1 MAELRSLRPDEWRV
15 AHEVASAAFQ
25 DLERREGVE
34 PHPLPPHHVIEHR
47 YRHIIETDPG
57 GAWVAEENGRAIGAA
72 CAILREG
79 VWGLSL
85 LVVDPSAQSG
95 GVGRAL
101 LERAVRYGDGAR
113 GGIITSSSDPRALR
127 AYARAGFA
135 LHPAAEATG
144 VPHRRTLPSTVREG
158 SAADLALT
166 EAIDRKVRGAAH
178 GPDIEVMLAAG
189 SRMLVVDD
197 RGYAFGRG
205 SDVYLVAA
213 ADVEAAQDLL
223 RAVIATAPE
232 DDAVTVSWITS
243 AQGWAVDVVLEAGLE
258 LKLRGAVFLR
268 GDVGPFQPYLPSGAY
283 L

>member
-1 MAELRSLRPDEWRV
+1 VAELRQLQPEEWPV
-15 AHEVASAAFQ
+15 VHELASAAFQ

-34 PHPLPPHHVIEHR
+34 PHPIPPAHVVERR

-57 GAWVAEENGRAIGAA
+57 GAWLAVQDGRPIGAA

-85 LVVDPSAQSG
+85 LIVDPSAQSG

-113 GGIITSSSDPRALR
+113 GGIITSSSDSRALR

-144 VPHRRTLPSTVREG
+144 VPRRRTMPATVREG
-158 SAADLALT
+158 SAADVPLT

-178 GPDIEVMLAAG
+178 GPDIEVMLDAG
-189 SRMLVVDD
+189 SRMLVVEG

-205 SDVYLVAA
+205 GDVYLVAA
-213 ADVEAAQDLL
+213 ADEEAAQDLL
-223 RAVIATAPE
+223 RAVIATAP
-232 DDAVTVSWITS
+232 DDEVTVAWITS
-243 AQGWAVDVVLEAGLE
+243 AQGWVVDVVLEAGLE
-258 LKLRGAVFLR
+258 LKMRGAVFLR
-268 GDVGPFQPYLPSGAY
+268 GDVGPFRPYLPSGAY